1 MPPPPPLLT
10 LSRPTSFIGKCAR
23 THAPMQISSLF
34 DFYLSA
40 NRFFDYLNANK
51 RFLFTGYRFSDDIL
65 PDMGIDTPKTDNKSH
80 FPISRDRSI
89 RARAESPCADGFPV
103 FALPIIVKRQRR
115 RNGGIR
121 GDAALDVNPSLQ
133 PSLPPSV
140 PPSPSLL
147 NGTSQRL
154 VLPLA
159 LPSCPPLSFMF
170 LRAQLGFLHENTI
183 PRLRPRINT
192 IK

>member
-1 MPPPPPLLT
+1 MQTKGSSSQGTDFRMTSCLT
-10 LSRPTSFIGKCAR
+10 WV
-23 THAPMQISSLF
+23 
-34 DFYLSA
+34 
-40 NRFFDYLNANK
+40 LN
-51 RFLFTGYRFSDDIL
+51 F
-65 PDMGIDTPKTDNKSH
+65 DTPKTDNKSH